1 MSRFS
6 LDQIPNAPGVY
17 ALYHHDRCLFV
28 GSAEDLRRRAERNL
42 AGSGPREESG
52 LPPGAVQ
59 IEDVTEIC
67 WWEHAAF
74 SDPARREAAWE
85 LAIQALAPAHRPRFS
100 LSRDGEKA
108 LEDHAFAK
116 EMGRLF
122 AGTPSGVFIPQTLD
136 ALARTILKL
145 EEKVEALEKQLVA
158 GS

>member
-6 LDQIPNAPGVY
+6 LDKIPGVPGVY

-42 AGSGPREESG
+42 AGEGPREDSG

-59 IEDVTEIC
+59 IDDVTEIC
-67 WWEHAAF
+67 WWEHPAF
-74 SDPARREAAWE
+74 SEPARREAAWE
-85 LAIQALAPAHRPRFS
+85 LAINALAPAHRPRFS
-100 LSRDGEKA
+100 LSPAGEKM

-145 EEKVEALEKQLVA
+145 EEKVEVLEKKLA
-158 GS
+158 GRA

>member
-1 MSRFS
+1 
-6 LDQIPNAPGVY
+6 
-17 ALYHHDRCLFV
+17 
-28 GSAEDLRRRAERNL
+28 
-42 AGSGPREESG
+42 
-52 LPPGAVQ
+52 VQ